1 MGLGTKPIFLRLA
14 PDEEALAGPRPF
26 SIGRFYLATG
36 PFPFLC
42 RRSIWAGSTRG
53 TCYIGAQGLTRA
65 RVFKVGTVYE
75 QSGPSCPGP
84 PVPFHQGQTSY
95 KIIS

>member
-14 PDEEALAGPRPF
+14 PGEEALAGPRPF
-26 SIGRFYLATG
+26 SIGRFYLAAG

-42 RRSIWAGSTRG
+42 RRSMWAGSTRG

-65 RVFKVGTVYE
+65 RVFKLAQYMSRVGRHARA
-75 QSGPSCPGP
+75 P
-84 PVPFHQGQTSY
+84 PVSFHQGQTSY